1 MIKAVILAG
10 GVGSRLWPL
19 SRVGSPKQFLPLQT
33 DKTMFQA
40 TIDRLSSL
48 EISSIVT
55 VCNADHRF
63 LVAEQLREVSQSSAI
78 ILEPVGRNTA
88 PAIALAALL
97 TEDDPLLLVMPTDHL
112 IQDEREFTAA
122 VNRAIPLANKGKL
135 VTFGI
140 TPKGPSVD
148 YGYIKAGQK
157 IESGYRILQ
166 FVEKPSLQ
174 FAEDFLASSDYYWNS
189 GTFLF
194 RASAYLKELKKYDP
208 GIFEIC
214 LASMMDAK
222 NDLDFL
228 RVSDELFTKC
238 PAISI
243 DYAVLE
249 HTEEAVVVP
258 MNAGWSDL
266 GSWPSLWDLGA
277 KDIDKNVWCGDVILK
292 DVSDSYIRGDHRLI
306 VAIGL
311 DDIVIVDSKDAVLV
325 AKKSSLHHLKL
336 VVEQLEKS
344 GRTEAEVHTHTY
356 RPWGKYEL
364 VDKGQKHQ
372 VKRITVKPGGLLS
385 LQKHYHRAEH
395 WVVVSGVAT
404 ITKGDEVFTLHENE
418 STFIPIG
425 VKHSLGNEEIE
436 DLEIIEVQSGVY
448 LSEDDI
454 VRYKDLYGRV

>member
-1 MIKAVILAG
+1 
-10 GVGSRLWPL
+10 
-19 SRVGSPKQFLPLQT
+19 
-33 DKTMFQA
+33 
-40 TIDRLSSL
+40 
-48 EISSIVT
+48 
-55 VCNADHRF
+55 
-63 LVAEQLREVSQSSAI
+63 
-78 ILEPVGRNTA
+78 
-88 PAIALAALL
+88 
-97 TEDDPLLLVMPTDHL
+97 
-112 IQDEREFTAA
+112 
-122 VNRAIPLANKGKL
+122 
-135 VTFGI
+135 
-140 TPKGPSVD
+140 
-148 YGYIKAGQK
+148 
-157 IESGYRILQ
+157 
-166 FVEKPSLQ
+166 
-174 FAEDFLASSDYYWNS
+174 
-189 GTFLF
+189 
-194 RASAYLKELKKYDP
+194 
-208 GIFEIC
+208 
-214 LASMMDAK
+214 
-222 NDLDFL
+222 
-228 RVSDELFTKC
+228 
-238 PAISI
+238 
-243 DYAVLE
+243 
-249 HTEEAVVVP
+249 
-258 MNAGWSDL
+258 
-266 GSWPSLWDLGA
+266 
-277 KDIDKNVWCGDVILK
+277 
-292 DVSDSYIRGDHRLI
+292 